1 MIHTF
6 VNTIYVFLG
15 DPMFNSEE
23 EDVAVYWNRCGGSR
37 DSATTNM

>member
-23 EDVAVYWNRCGGSR
+23 EDVAVVLEPGWWFPRLN
-37 DSATTNM
+37 DH